1 MNSDEILKLAQ
12 QGKLPNEIAKELVI
26 NENHVYRDTPGSW
39 YADPKADGVA
49 LSKPPLSLDVS
60 YYELQQSKSSDTGY
74 ANEEQRLLRN
84 LKKCWLKSFKAYH
97 GAKMDIF

>member
-12 QGKLPNEIAKELVI
+12 QGKLPDEIAKELVI
-26 NENHVYRDTPGSW
+26 SENHVYRYTPGSW

-74 ANEEQRLLRN
+74 ANEQQRLINN

>member
-12 QGKLPNEIAKELVI
+12 QGKLPDEIAKELVI
-26 NENHVYRDTPGSW
+26 SENHVYRYTPGSW

-74 ANEEQRLLRN
+74 ANEEQRLLKN
-84 LKKCWLKSFKAYH
+84 LKKCWLKSFKEYH
-97 GAKMDIF
+97 GAKMDLF